1 MRRMKNKKLKSILS
15 LSGYFLLIIALCFVG
30 AFVFHSYYYESVYVS
45 GNSMAPT
52 LLGADEDKDGAVVDF
67 GIVDAHSSA
76 INNIKRFDI
85 VSTYFPDDYD
95 SNGNLALTAKKKIKR
110 VVGMPG
116 DTFTIEDGVLRVKN
130 GEDYVEVPYTFNVE
144 KTKAKDT
151 IDGPITLLED
161 EYWLLGDN
169 RNNSTD
175 CAKIGKPVTKKN
187 IVGVLVAIEGRAKL
201 KLKKMVCPACG
212 STYSSGSI
220 CNKCSTQLRAEFDLV
235 NKVYKWPKYY

>member
-1 MRRMKNKKLKSILS
+1 MKNKKLKSILS
-15 LSGYFLLIIALCFVG
+15 LTGYFLLILALCFVG

-52 LLGADEDKDGAVVDF
+52 LLGADEDRDGALVDF
-67 GIVDAHSSA
+67 GIVDAHKTA
-76 INNIKRFDI
+76 IDNIKRFDI
-85 VSTYFPDDYD
+85 VSTYFPDDYKSD
-95 SNGNLALTAKKKIKR
+95 GSLELTAKKKIKR

-116 DTFTIEDGVLRVKN
+116 DTFIIKDGLLSVKK
-130 GEDYVEVPYTFNVE
+130 GEEFVSVPYTFKVE
-144 KTKAKDT
+144 STTAKDT
-151 IDGPITLLED
+151 DEPITLQND

-201 KLKKMVCPACG
+201 KLKRMVCPACG
-212 STYSSGSI
+212 NVEKSTNI
-220 CNKCSTQLRAEFDLV
+220 CSKCYTQLKAEFDLV

>member
-15 LSGYFLLIIALCFVG
+15 LTGYFLLIIALCFVG

-52 LLGADEDKDGAVVDF
+52 LLGADEDRDGAIVDF

-85 VSTYFPDDYD
+85 VSTYFPDDYESD
-95 SNGNLALTAKKKIKR
+95 GSLVITAKKKIKR

-116 DTFTIEDGVLRVKN
+116 DTFIIKDGVLSVKK
-130 GEDYVEVPYTFNVE
+130 GEEYEVVPYTFKVE
-144 KTKAKDT
+144 TTTAKDT
-151 IDGPITLLED
+151 INGPMTLGED

-201 KLKKMVCPACG
+201 KLKKMVCPKCG
-212 STYSSGSI
+212 ASYSSGNL
-220 CNKCSTQLRAEFDLV
+220 CTKCYTQLRAEFDLV